1 MTNNYVKNFYEKT
14 FTHNYILGVAKGG
27 RVKAYF
33 VTLDLEGYGI
43 IFNEKPTTAKRQ
55 TVIKYRSTVAKIAYL
70 ESKASRVIDLISED
84 ELKNSRR
91 TKINRQGKAYIENC
105 GDCFEWLMA
114 KMLKGEQ
121 NEKSNL
127 KHTDGGDITI
137 NGEAWQVKYEKGA
150 ITVSL

>member
-1 MTNNYVKNFYEKT
+1 
-14 FTHNYILGVAKGG
+14 
-27 RVKAYF
+27 
-33 VTLDLEGYGI
+33 
-43 IFNEKPTTAKRQ
+43 
-55 TVIKYRSTVAKIAYL
+55 
-70 ESKASRVIDLISED
+70 
-84 ELKNSRR
+84 
-91 TKINRQGKAYIENC
+91 
-105 GDCFEWLMA
+105 MA